1 MPGKGP
7 GAAAR
12 RRSVSISVESV
23 LEARIPLTTPRL
35 VSRFLDERHSETPS
49 SNSGAVVAAEFQELP
64 DLQGLRSSL
73 SCSPDLKS
81 VSPPPSPHPSLP
93 FSCPEI
99 PEIHRSACPLST
111 HGAQTGRQDRKETN
125 TPRPWLPLLSVG
137 LTQALLGGGTWAR
150 GFWVLHALR
159 KPQGKLVGNWAL
171 CPQGLAGGH
180 RRSIWVLGVPGVFPG
195 LPPHLRF
202 QSCPKY
208 LSRKNPASWRLPC
221 VLSPKE
227 RPAPAALGWPL
238 PDPRET
244 P

>member
-99 PEIHRSACPLST
+99 HRSACPRST
-111 HGAQTGRQDRKETN
+111 HGAQRGETGQERDKHPQTLAPTSLGGAHPSPSRGWD
-125 TPRPWLPLLSVG
+125 LG
-137 LTQALLGGGTWAR
+137 QGLLGPAR
-150 GFWVLHALR
+150 FEEA
-159 KPQGKLVGNWAL
+159 PGK
-171 CPQGLAGGH
+171 AGG
-180 RRSIWVLGVPGVFPG
+180 
-195 LPPHLRF
+195 
-202 QSCPKY
+202 
-208 LSRKNPASWRLPC
+208 
-221 VLSPKE
+221 E
-227 RPAPAALGWPL
+227 
-238 PDPRET
+238 
-244 P
+244 